1 MTQEQ
6 KVMRTRDEQVI
17 ALAKAIGPER
27 IFHLLNQSYQE
38 EICQRAWSH
47 IEEAEA
53 RGAEE
58 ARRVNAELSRA
69 QMFCRDQKDASD
81 RMPERED
88 VVQWQKD
95 QNEFFLSTVLEV
107 VTEYAVWRDR
117 KDAEGQEPVAWVD
130 GEDLPSEECQR
141 RPAHLI
147 LKRTAIYSTPL
158 YSRPANVAAL
168 EARVKVLEAD
178 QRKDQ
183 EVIHWLAE
191 KLKQTDPEAKAD
203 YELLA
208 CAALTRE
215 GGE

>member
-1 MTQEQ
+1 
-6 KVMRTRDEQVI
+6 
-17 ALAKAIGPER
+17 A
-27 IFHLLNQSYQE
+27 
-38 EICQRAWSH
+38 H

-58 ARRVNAELSRA
+58 ARRVDAELSRA

-117 KDAEGQEPVAWVD
+117 KDAERQEPVAWRWTWKAD
-130 GEDLPSEECQR
+130 TAACKLWRFDADLPTG
-141 RPAHLI
+141 PGLI
-147 LKRTAIYSTPL
+147 EHFDAL
-158 YSRPANVAAL
+158 YTHPANVAAL
-168 EARVKVLEAD
+168 EARVKELEDAMSGISQYCEDTLDGPVKGDAD
-178 QRKDQ
+178 MAWHREGVEEIQKR
-183 EVIHWLAE
+183 AR
-191 KLKQTDPEAKAD
+191 
-203 YELLA
+203 
-208 CAALTRE
+208 AALTHE